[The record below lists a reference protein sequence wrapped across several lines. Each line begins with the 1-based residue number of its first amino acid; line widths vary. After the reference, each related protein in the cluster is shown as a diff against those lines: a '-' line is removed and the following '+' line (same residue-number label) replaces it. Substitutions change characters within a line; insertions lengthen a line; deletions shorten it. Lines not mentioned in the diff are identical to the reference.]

1 MKKIILGLVISS
13 LFLSF
18 SCENTKKIQDV
29 KVENASDSLS
39 YALGVNIGESMKQQK
54 LTEVNTEIMAAAIQA
69 VLNDDTTALI
79 MRGDSAL
86 MCINKY
92 MMKKRDEEALKAK
105 EEGMKYM
112 EENGKKAGVTTTASG
127 LQYEVLQS
135 GTGISPTADNDQ
147 VTVHYTGKFINGE
160 VFDSSV
166 KRGQPATLPV
176 NGFNKGFAEA
186 LKLMKEGDKWL
197 VTIPSDLAYGPTGAG
212 GVIPPNA
219 TLIFELELIKVTKAS
234 DVPGQE

>member
-1 MKKIILGLVISS
+1 MKKVILGLVISS
-13 LFLSF
+13 LLLSF

-86 MCINKY
+86 TCINKY
-92 MMKKRDEEALKAK
+92 MMKKRDEEALKTK
-105 EEGMKYM
+105 EEGIKFL
-112 EENGKKAGVTTTASG
+112 EENGKKPGVITTASG
-127 LQYEVLQS
+127 LQYEVMKS
-135 GTGISPTADNDQ
+135 GTGISPVANEQ
-147 VTVHYTGKFINGE
+147 VTVHYTGKFIDGK

-166 KRGQPATLPV
+166 DRGQPATLPV

-186 LKLMKEGDKWL
+186 LHLMKEGDKWL
-197 VTIPSDLAYGPTGAG
+197 IVIPSDLAYGPTGAG
-212 GVIPPNA
+212 NVIPPNA
-219 TLIFELELIKVTKAS
+219 TLIFELELLKVNTETEPDTDK
-234 DVPGQE
+234 

>member
-1 MKKIILGLVISS
+1 MKKVILGLVISS
-13 LFLSF
+13 MLLSF

-86 MCINKY
+86 VVINKY
-92 MMKKRDEEALKAK
+92 MMKKRDEEAQKTK
-105 EEGMKYM
+105 EEGIKFL
-112 EENGKKAGVTTTASG
+112 EENGKKPGVTTTASG
-127 LQYEVLQS
+127 LQYEVLKS
-135 GTGISPTADNDQ
+135 GTGISPIDNEQ
-147 VTVHYTGKFINGE
+147 VTVHYTGKFIDGK

-166 KRGQPATLPV
+166 ERGQPATLPV
-176 NGFNKGFAEA
+176 NGFNRGFAEA

-197 VTIPSDLAYGPTGAG
+197 IVIPSDLAYGPQGAG

-219 TLIFELELIKVTKAS
+219 TLIFELELLKVNKETDTEK
-234 DVPGQE
+234 

>member
-1 MKKIILGLVISS
+1 MKKVILGLVISS
-13 LFLSF
+13 LLLSF

-92 MMKKRDEEALKAK
+92 MMKKRDEEALKTK
-105 EEGMKYM
+105 EEGIKFL
-112 EENGKKAGVTTTASG
+112 EENGKKPGVITTASG
-127 LQYEVLQS
+127 LQYEVMKS
-135 GTGISPTADNDQ
+135 GTGISPVANEQ
-147 VTVHYTGKFINGE
+147 VTVHYTGKFIDGK

-166 KRGQPATLPV
+166 ERGQPATLPV

-186 LKLMKEGDKWL
+186 LHLMKEGDKWL
-197 VTIPSDLAYGPTGAG
+197 IVIPSDLAYGPTGAG
-212 GVIPPNA
+212 NVIPPNA
-219 TLIFELELIKVTKAS
+219 TLIFELELLKVNTETEPDTDK
-234 DVPGQE
+234 

>member
-1 MKKIILGLVISS
+1 MKKVILGLVISS
-13 LFLSF
+13 MLLSF

-69 VLNDDTTALI
+69 VLDDDTTALI

-86 MCINKY
+86 VVINKY
-92 MMKKRDEEALKAK
+92 MMKKRDEEAQKTK
-105 EEGMKYM
+105 EEGIKFL
-112 EENGKKAGVTTTASG
+112 EENGKKPGVTTTASG
-127 LQYEVLQS
+127 LQYEVLKS
-135 GTGISPTADNDQ
+135 GTGISPIDNEQ
-147 VTVHYTGKFINGE
+147 VTVHYTGKFIDGK

-166 KRGQPATLPV
+166 ERGQPATLPV
-176 NGFNKGFAEA
+176 NGFNRGFAEA

-197 VTIPSDLAYGPTGAG
+197 IVIPSDLAYGPQGAG

-219 TLIFELELIKVTKAS
+219 TLIFELELLKVNKETDTEK
-234 DVPGQE
+234 

>member
-13 LFLSF
+13 LLLSF

-92 MMKKRDEEALKAK
+92 MMKKRDEEALKTK
-105 EEGMKYM
+105 EEGIKFL
-112 EENGKKAGVTTTASG
+112 EENGKKPGVITTASG
-127 LQYEVLQS
+127 LQYEVLKS
-135 GTGISPTADNDQ
+135 GTGISPVANEQ

-166 KRGQPATLPV
+166 DRGQPATLPV

-186 LKLMKEGDKWL
+186 LHLMKEGDKWL
-197 VTIPSDLAYGPTGAG
+197 IVIPSDLAYGSAGAG
-212 GVIPPNA
+212 NVIPPNA
-219 TLIFELELIKVTKAS
+219 TLIFELELLKVNTETEPDTDK
-234 DVPGQE
+234 